1 MDVFVGRQA
10 ILDGRLQT
18 HAYELL
24 FRSGLV
30 NGFDGTGD
38 AEATS
43 RVMVN
48 TFLGMGTEPVLGGK
62 PGFINFPRS
71 LLLDE
76 TWKILP
82 KDFVVIEILESI
94 EPDKEVVEAC
104 RKLKKKGYKFALDD
118 FVSTKGYAELL
129 DIADYVKVDFRLT
142 DRAVQRELGRDLSR
156 RGIRMLAEKIE
167 TREEYAVAR
176 GMGYTLFQGYF
187 FTRPVVV
194 TGRDVTGTKSGYLN
208 MMRALQKPELDL
220 REMEAL
226 ILKDLSL
233 THKLLRYVNSAL
245 FSRRTSTTNI
255 RDAIVALGEDEL
267 RRWLLL
273 MILAQ
278 LAVGQPPEAVTISLA
293 RARFCEAVA
302 GKTGNGP
309 RRPDYFLMGLFSLLD
324 LMLGRPLDAALRELK
339 LPEDVTASL
348 LGAQPKTHASRTY
361 ALAQACEAAESKPI
375 RDSAKLVAL
384 EPAAAAELY
393 ADAVAWS
400 DRTMG
405 EMIAA

>member
-10 ILDGRLQT
+10 ILDNRLNT

-30 NGFDGTGD
+30 NEFDGTGD

-48 TFLGMGTEPVLGGK
+48 TFLGMGTESVLGGK

-82 KDFVVIEILESI
+82 KEFVVIEILESI
-94 EPDKEVVEAC
+94 EPDKEVLEAC
-104 RKLKKKGYKFALDD
+104 RKLKKCGYKFALDD

-142 DRAVQRELGRDLSR
+142 DRAVQRELGADLSR
-156 RGIRMLAEKIE
+156 RGIKMLAEKIE
-167 TREEYAVAR
+167 TRAEYAVAR

-194 TGRDVTGTKSGYLN
+194 SGREVTGSKGGYLN

-226 ILKDLSL
+226 IRKDLSL

-245 FSRRTSTTNI
+245 FGRRTSTTSI

-278 LAVGQPPEAVTISLA
+278 LAVGQPQEAVTICLA

-302 GKTGNGP
+302 GKTGNAG

-324 LMLGRPLDAALRELK
+324 LMLGRPLEAALGELK

-348 LGAQPKTHASRTY
+348 LGAQPTAHASRTY
-361 ALAQACEAAESKPI
+361 GLARACEAAQWEPI
-375 RDSAKLVAL
+375 RDSAGLAGM

-393 ADAVAWS
+393 TDAVTWS

-405 EMIAA
+405 EMMAA